1 MILVPRQLQRA
12 SMTGQVPYYGG
23 RLTPAHIYAIEHPG
37 EPVPPSL
44 GFRPGRAPAPPS
56 RKAEQSEEPRE
67 PEALL
72 RLRELHDQ
80 GVITDEELETFAARV
95 QR

>member
-23 RLTPAHIYAIEHPG
+23 RLTPAHIYALEHPG

-44 GFRPGRAPAPPS
+44 GFPPGRLVAPP
-56 RKAEQSEEPRE
+56 RTPEQPEE

-72 RLRELHDQ
+72 RLRELRDQ
-80 GVITDEELETFAARV
+80 GVLTDEELEMFAARV
-95 QR
+95 PR

>member
-1 MILVPRQLQRA
+1 MILVPRQLRRA

-23 RLTPAHIYAIEHPG
+23 RLTPAHIYALEHPG
-37 EPVPPSL
+37 EPVPSSL
-44 GFRPGRAPAPPS
+44 GFPLGRSAAPP
-56 RKAEQSEEPRE
+56 QPPQPPE

>member
-23 RLTPAHIYAIEHPG
+23 RLTPAHVYALEHPG

-44 GFRPGRAPAPPS
+44 GFVPGRSVAPPP
-56 RKAEQSEEPRE
+56 RRPEPPQE
-67 PEALL
+67 PEALH
-72 RLRELHDQ
+72 RLRELRDQ

>member
-23 RLTPAHIYAIEHPG
+23 RLTPAHIYALEHPG

-44 GFRPGRAPAPPS
+44 GFPPVRS
-56 RKAEQSEEPRE
+56 VTPPPRE

-72 RLRELHDQ
+72 RLRELRDQ
-80 GVITDEELETFAARV
+80 GVLTDAELETFAARV
-95 QR
+95 PR

>member
-23 RLTPAHIYAIEHPG
+23 RLTPAHIYALEHPG
-37 EPVPPSL
+37 EPVPASL
-44 GFRPGRAPAPPS
+44 GLPLGRSPAPTTRP
-56 RKAEQSEEPRE
+56 APTVPPGQPD
-67 PEALL
+67 ALL
-72 RLRELHDQ
+72 RLRELHDR

-95 QR
+95 RQ

>member
-23 RLTPAHIYAIEHPG
+23 RLTPAHIYALEHPG
-37 EPVPPSL
+37 EPVPASL
-44 GFRPGRAPAPPS
+44 GLPLGRSPAPPTRPAS
-56 RKAEQSEEPRE
+56 PAQPEES
-67 PEALL
+67 EALT

-95 QR
+95 RQ

>member
-1 MILVPRQLQRA
+1 MILVPRQLRRA

-23 RLTPAHIYAIEHPG
+23 RLTPAHIYALEHPG

-44 GFRPGRAPAPPS
+44 GVRPGWSAPPS
-56 RKAEQSEEPRE
+56 REPEQPKE

-72 RLRELHDQ
+72 RLRALRDQ
-80 GVITDEELETFAARV
+80 GVITDEEHDTFAARV

>member
-23 RLTPAHIYAIEHPG
+23 RLTPAHIYALEHPG

-44 GFRPGRAPAPPS
+44 GFPPGRLVAP
-56 RKAEQSEEPRE
+56 PRE
-67 PEALL
+67 PEALR
-72 RLRELHDQ
+72 RLRELRDQ
-80 GVITDEELETFAARV
+80 GVLTDAELETFAARV
-95 QR
+95 PR

>member
-1 MILVPRQLQRA
+1 MILVPRQLRRA

-23 RLTPAHIYAIEHPG
+23 RLTPAHIYALEHPG

-44 GFRPGRAPAPPS
+44 GFPQARRPVRPPS
-56 RKAEQSEEPRE
+56 E

-72 RLRELHDQ
+72 RLRELRDQ
-80 GVITDEELETFAARV
+80 GVITDEEHDTFAARV